1 MRRRDFLKS
10 TSAAAML
17 IGPAAKSVFATT
29 ERSELKEQSGNP
41 SGSEIARKVE
51 SMHLSPSETHKY
63 LMSRMTPAMQY
74 DGGDVREWQ
83 KKLRRQLRQLLGAM
97 PESRCELRPRHIWK
111 RDHALGTIEK
121 IVFTSEPFSDV
132 PCYVCLP
139 KNAAPPYTFM
149 ICVQGHNSGMH
160 NSIAV
165 QREDETKPLKIE
177 GDRDFAIQCMSRG
190 IAALCIEQRAFG
202 ERRELKQEHRFPQI
216 CHDTAVH
223 ALMLGRTLIGER
235 VYDVDRGIDYLASR
249 GDAKMKQIGIMG
261 NSGGG
266 NTSIYSAATLS
277 RIAFAMPGC
286 SFCRFPESTMS
297 IRHCPCNYIPNM
309 LTVADMPDI
318 LGLFAPRP
326 VVIVSGKDDPIFPI
340 DAVRRGYKH
349 LQRIYDACGAK
360 TNCYHVVGN
369 EGHRFYADLAWPV
382 MMKVIAGLR
391 KSSRGA

>member
-1 MRRRDFLKS
+1 
-10 TSAAAML
+10 ML
-17 IGPAAKSVFATT
+17 ISPTAESLFATT
-29 ERSELKEQSGNP
+29 EKYELGEQPSNP
-41 SGSEIARKVE
+41 TGPETAKKVE
-51 SMHLSPSETHKY
+51 DMHLSPSEAHKY

-83 KKLRRQLRQLLGAM
+83 KKLRRKLRQLLGVM
-97 PESRCELRPRHIWK
+97 PESRCKLRPRRIWK

-121 IVFTSEPFSDV
+121 IVFTSEPCSDV

-139 KNAAPPYTFM
+139 KNAAPPCTFM
-149 ICVQGHNSGMH
+149 ICLQGHNSGMH

-165 QREDETKPLKIE
+165 QQEDETKPLKIE

-249 GDAKMKQIGIMG
+249 GDANMKQIGIMG

-266 NTSIYSAATLS
+266 QTSIYSAAILS
-277 RIAFAMPGC
+277 RISFAVPGC
-286 SFCRFPESTMS
+286 SFCQFPESIMS

-326 VVIVSGKDDPIFPI
+326 VVIVSGKNDPIFPI
-340 DAVRRGYKH
+340 GAVCRGYRH
-349 LQRIYDACGAK
+349 LRKIYDACGAK
-360 TNCYHVVGN
+360 ASCHHVVGD

-382 MMKVIAGLR
+382 IMKVIDELR
-391 KSSRGA
+391 KLSRGS